1 MKILFVI
8 RDMVI
13 GGAGKQLALTANALS
28 EKGHEVYI
36 YSYFG
41 GENKHKLNSYVK
53 YIAQDPIPDSKLK
66 EYLWAVP
73 HIRKQMKM
81 IRPDIAISWRCN
93 AGCFTV
99 LAALGLPIKTVF
111 SERSDPYTETS
122 LLLKISAFLCNF
134 SSAGVFQTEAV
145 QQFYKRLSCR
155 SIVIHN
161 PFDKKIHC
169 DEIIPFQDRKKE
181 IVHIARMMIVQKRQD
196 VMLCAFK
203 IFLQKHPDY
212 ILSFYG
218 DGLDFQKVQSQA
230 HALGLEKNI
239 IFHGDVVDAAK
250 KIGNVKSLVLTSD
263 YEGIPNVIMEAFAM
277 GVPVVS
283 TDCSPGGARVLIDN
297 GQNGFIVPVGN
308 ASALAEKMCEIVEND
323 IQANKFI
330 VSAQIKLELFRPE
343 VIFNMW
349 NDFLLGLFKKN

>member
-1 MKILFVI
+1 
-8 RDMVI
+8 MVI

-41 GENKHKLNSYVK
+41 GENKHKLNSCVK

-73 HIRKQMKM
+73 HIRKQMKK
-81 IRPDIAISWRCN
+81 IKPDIAISWRCN

-122 LLLKISAFLCNF
+122 LLLKISAFFCNF
-134 SSAGVFQTEAV
+134 SSAGVFQTEPV
-145 QQFYKRLSCR
+145 QKYYKRLTSR

-161 PFDKKIHC
+161 PFDPQIGNQ
-169 DEIIPFQDRKKE
+169 ENIPLQKRKKE

-196 VMLCAFK
+196 VMLNAFK

-212 ILSFYG
+212 TLTFYG
-218 DGLDFQKVQSQA
+218 DGLDFNQVRNLAQNLQI
-230 HALGLEKNI
+230 EKNVN
-239 IFHGDVVDAAK
+239 FLGDVVGASK
-250 KIGNVKSLVLTSD
+250 KIGTAKILVLTSD

-308 ASALAEKMCEIVEND
+308 ASAIAEKMCEIVENES
-323 IQANKFI
+323 QTNKFI
-330 VSAQIKLELFRPE
+330 ISAQSKLELFRPDL
-343 VIFNMW
+343 IFNKW
-349 NDFLLGLFKKN
+349 NDFLFSLFKKN

>member
-41 GENKHKLNSYVK
+41 GENKHKLNPCVN

-73 HIRKQMKM
+73 HIRRQMKK
-81 IRPDIAISWRCN
+81 IKPDIAISWRCN

-122 LLLKISAFLCNF
+122 LLLKISAFFCNF
-134 SSAGVFQTEAV
+134 SSAGIFQTEAV
-145 QQFYKRLSCR
+145 QKYYKRLTSR
-155 SIVIHN
+155 SVVIHN
-161 PFDKKIHC
+161 PFDPQIG
-169 DEIIPFQDRKKE
+169 DQESIPFQKRKNE

-196 VMLCAFK
+196 VMLNAFK
-203 IFLQKHPDY
+203 NFLQKHPDY
-212 ILSFYG
+212 ILTFYG
-218 DGLDFQKVQSQA
+218 DGLDFNKVRHLAQNLQI
-230 HALGLEKNI
+230 EKNVN
-239 IFHGDVVDAAK
+239 FLGDVVGASK
-250 KIGNVKSLVLTSD
+250 KIGTAKLLVLTSD

-283 TDCSPGGARVLIDN
+283 TDCSPGGARVLINDGENGYITPTGDAQAIAAKMDAIVDN
-297 GQNGFIVPVGN
+297 EERATNFITKGK
-308 ASALAEKMCEIVEND
+308 EKLLQFNPDLIFEKW
-323 IQANKFI
+323 NKFLNQLI
-330 VSAQIKLELFRPE
+330 S
-343 VIFNMW
+343 N
-349 NDFLLGLFKKN
+349 

>member
-1 MKILFVI
+1 
-8 RDMVI
+8 MVI

-41 GENKHKLNSYVK
+41 GENKHKLNSCVK
-53 YIAQDPIPDSKLK
+53 YIAQDPIPNSKLK
-66 EYLWAVP
+66 EYLWAIP

-81 IRPDIAISWRCN
+81 IKPNIAISWRCN

-122 LLLKISAFLCNF
+122 LLLKISAFFCNF
-134 SSAGVFQTEAV
+134 STAGVFQTEAV
-145 QQFYKRLSCR
+145 QQYYKRLRHR

-196 VMLCAFK
+196 VMLSAFK

-230 HALGLEKNI
+230 QALGLENNI
-239 IFHGDVVDAAK
+239 IFHGDVVDAAN
-250 KIGNVKSLVLTSD
+250 KIGNVKALVLTSD

-297 GQNGFIVPVGN
+297 DQNGFIVPVGN
-308 ASALAEKMCEIVEND
+308 ASAIAEKMCEIVENETRS
-323 IQANKFI
+323 QEFI
-330 VSAQIKLELFRPE
+330 ASARKKLGNFEPNL
-343 VIFNMW
+343 IFNKW
-349 NDFLLGLFKKN
+349 NEFLTNQIEVPQKHIKMSS

>member
-1 MKILFVI
+1 M
-8 RDMVI
+8 
-13 GGAGKQLALTANALS
+13 
-28 EKGHEVYI
+28 
-36 YSYFG
+36 
-41 GENKHKLNSYVK
+41 
-53 YIAQDPIPDSKLK
+53 
-66 EYLWAVP
+66 
-73 HIRKQMKM
+73 
-81 IRPDIAISWRCN
+81 
-93 AGCFTV
+93 
-99 LAALGLPIKTVF
+99 
-111 SERSDPYTETS
+111 
-122 LLLKISAFLCNF
+122 
-134 SSAGVFQTEAV
+134 
-145 QQFYKRLSCR
+145 
-155 SIVIHN
+155 
-161 PFDKKIHC
+161 
-169 DEIIPFQDRKKE
+169 
-181 IVHIARMMIVQKRQD
+181 
-196 VMLCAFK
+196 
-203 IFLQKHPDY
+203 
-212 ILSFYG
+212 
-218 DGLDFQKVQSQA
+218 
-230 HALGLEKNI
+230 EKNI